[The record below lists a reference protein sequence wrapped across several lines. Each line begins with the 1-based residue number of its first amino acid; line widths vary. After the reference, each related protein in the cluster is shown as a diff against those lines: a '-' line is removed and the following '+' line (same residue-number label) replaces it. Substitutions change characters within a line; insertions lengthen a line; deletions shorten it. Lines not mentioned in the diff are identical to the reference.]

1 MKIQVTP
8 FSAQMAHQPD
18 PRRWLMLTVVLCAA
32 LIAVLDTFIVNVAIP
47 SIERELHASFAQVQ
61 LVVAGYTLSYAVLL
75 VTGGRLGDLYG
86 RKRLFVLGVGSFT
99 MFSALCGLAPNA
111 VLLIIFRM
119 FQGGAAALMFP
130 QVLSFIQVSFEPD
143 ERPRAFGY
151 YAAVTGL
158 GSILGQVLGGF
169 LLAAAIFNLGWR
181 SIFLVNV
188 PIGILT
194 LLAAFPLLRE
204 SRRPEA
210 RSLDSGGVALL
221 TFALFLLVFPLVEG
235 GNAGWPLWAVIC
247 LVLSVPCLIA
257 FLAYEQRITKQG
269 KTPLVS
275 LVLFQ
280 QRRFSSGILTVALA
294 YALFAANLFL
304 FAFYLQTIL
313 GLTPLRA
320 GLVIM
325 TVSIAYVLASS
336 LNPVISPCLGK
347 RSLIVAA
354 VLVILGYLLILLV
367 TQFLVPGWG
376 IPPLLVALFI
386 LGLGMGTLMA
396 PLLNKTLEGI
406 APHDAGAAS
415 GVFMTAFSTAGALG
429 VAVIGLFDVALTRSS
444 GSPLHAF
451 ILSIVVITLLS
462 LGLSLTVQPLSKPLT
477 PPTESDSRLH
487 IQRGGNT

>member
-1 MKIQVTP
+1 LKIQVTP

-99 MFSALCGLAPNA
+99 VFSALCGVAPNA
-111 VLLIIFRM
+111 VLLIVFRM

-143 ERPRAFGY
+143 ERPCAFGY

-247 LVLSVPCLIA
+247 LVLPVPCLIA
-257 FLAYEQRITKQG
+257 FLANEQRITKQG
-269 KTPLVS
+269 KTPLIS

-313 GLTPLRA
+313 GFTPLR
-320 GLVIM
+320 
-325 TVSIAYVLASS
+325 
-336 LNPVISPCLGK
+336 
-347 RSLIVAA
+347 A
-354 VLVILGYLLILLV
+354 VLVILGYLLIFLV

-406 APHDAGAAS
+406 AHHDAGAAS
-415 GVFMTAFSTAGALG
+415 GVFMTAFSTAGAIG
-429 VAVIGLFDVALTRSS
+429 VAVFGLLDAALTRSS

-487 IQRGGNT
+487 RQRGGNT